1 MIERIRALI
10 KKRPTQIDVVD
21 INEVVMETLALTRGE
36 IQRNRVSTEID
47 LARDLPSI
55 RGDRVQ
61 LQQVLM
67 NLVTNAFQAM
77 SNVDEGRRELQIVT
91 GKDGDDK
98 ICVTVRD
105 SGPTLKPGALDRFFE
120 AFYSTKSSGMGI
132 GLSICRSMI
141 EAHGGQIWATA
152 NALRGATLH
161 ITLPASEI
169 S

>member
-1 MIERIRALI
+1 
-10 KKRPTQIDVVD
+10 
-21 INEVVMETLALTRGE
+21 
-36 IQRNRVSTEID
+36 
-47 LARDLPSI
+47 
-55 RGDRVQ
+55 
-61 LQQVLM
+61 M

-105 SGPTLKPGALDRFFE
+105 SGPTLKPEALDRFFE